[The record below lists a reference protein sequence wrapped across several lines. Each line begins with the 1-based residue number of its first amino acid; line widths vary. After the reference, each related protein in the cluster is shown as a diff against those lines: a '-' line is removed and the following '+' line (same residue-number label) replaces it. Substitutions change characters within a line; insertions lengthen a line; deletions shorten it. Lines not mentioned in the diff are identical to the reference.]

1 MRLPSWLLHPWLSV
15 RLQLGLGAI
24 FLVAA
29 IPKIADPPAF
39 AHAIYNYRLVP
50 GPAINAM
57 ALLLPWVELLAG
69 IALVAGVWKRTAA
82 GITGLLLLVFLV
94 ALSVNLAR
102 GNPVNCACF
111 GVHAK
116 EKSRAELLDEM
127 RWTIL
132 RDVAILAMVG
142 QVLAASR
149 SRPEK
154 QPA

>member
-1 MRLPSWLLHPWLSV
+1 MRFPAWLLHPWLSIRV
-15 RLQLGLGAI
+15 QLGLGAI
-24 FLVAA
+24 FVVAA

-39 AHAIYNYRLVP
+39 AHAIYNYHLAP
-50 GPAINAM
+50 GTVINAM

-69 IALVAGVWKRTAA
+69 LALFAGVWKRTAA

-102 GNPVNCACF
+102 GNPVNCGCF

-116 EKSRAELLDEM
+116 DKSRAELLEEM

-132 RDVAILAMVG
+132 RDVAILGMVG

-149 SRPEK
+149 SSSEQGR
-154 QPA
+154 A